1 MVAETTLTVTVNML
15 FFSQLC
21 DEIDQNE
28 KNSQDMIE
36 EEKKKIPGNNEQ
48 PASSHVPVENLH
60 FISFTSSH
68 HKEVPHYKQVV
79 QMHN

>member
-1 MVAETTLTVTVNML
+1 MVAERTLTVTANIL

-36 EEKKKIPGNNEQ
+36 EVKKKIPGNN
-48 PASSHVPVENLH
+48 SL
-60 FISFTSSH
+60 
-68 HKEVPHYKQVV
+68 QVH
-79 QMHN
+79 M

>member
-1 MVAETTLTVTVNML
+1 MVAERTLTVTVNML

-36 EEKKKIPGNNEQ
+36 EVKKKIPGNISQ
-48 PASSHVPVENLH
+48 QVHIVPVKNLN

-68 HKEVPHYKQVV
+68 HKEVPHYRQVV
-79 QMHN
+79 QNNA

>member
-1 MVAETTLTVTVNML
+1 MVAERTLTVTML

-36 EEKKKIPGNNEQ
+36 EVKKKIPGNN
-48 PASSHVPVENLH
+48 SL
-60 FISFTSSH
+60 
-68 HKEVPHYKQVV
+68 QVD
-79 QMHN
+79 MYLWRTLIL

>member
-1 MVAETTLTVTVNML
+1 MVAERTLTVTANIL

-36 EEKKKIPGNNEQ
+36 EVKKKIPGNN
-48 PASSHVPVENLH
+48 SL
-60 FISFTSSH
+60 
-68 HKEVPHYKQVV
+68 QVH
-79 QMHN
+79 MYLWRTLIL

>member
-1 MVAETTLTVTVNML
+1 MVAERTLTVTVNIL

-36 EEKKKIPGNNEQ
+36 EVKKKIPGNITACKFTCTCGE
-48 PASSHVPVENLH
+48 PSFYKFYLKSSQRSTYLI
-60 FISFTSSH
+60 ISRLF
-68 HKEVPHYKQVV
+68 
-79 QMHN
+79 NA

>member
-1 MVAETTLTVTVNML
+1 MNIL

-28 KNSQDMIE
+28 KNSQDIIE
-36 EEKKKIPGNNEQ
+36 EEKKKIPGNNMQ
-48 PASSHVPVENLH
+48 PASSHVPVENLN

-68 HKEVPHYKQVV
+68 HKEVRTSL
-79 QMHN
+79 

>member
-1 MVAETTLTVTVNML
+1 MVAERTLTVTVNIL

-36 EEKKKIPGNNEQ
+36 EVKKKIPGNK
-48 PASSHVPVENLH
+48 SL
-60 FISFTSSH
+60 
-68 HKEVPHYKQVV
+68 QVH
-79 QMHN
+79 MYLWRTLIL

>member
-1 MVAETTLTVTVNML
+1 MVAERTLTVTVNIIIFIL

-36 EEKKKIPGNNEQ
+36 EVKKKIPGNN
-48 PASSHVPVENLH
+48 SL
-60 FISFTSSH
+60 
-68 HKEVPHYKQVV
+68 QVH
-79 QMHN
+79 MYLWRTLIL